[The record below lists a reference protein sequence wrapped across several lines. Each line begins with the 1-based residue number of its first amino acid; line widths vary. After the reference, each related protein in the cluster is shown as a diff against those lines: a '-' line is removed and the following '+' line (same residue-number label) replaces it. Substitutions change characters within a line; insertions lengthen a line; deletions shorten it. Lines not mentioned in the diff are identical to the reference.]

1 MCTRGN
7 EGGACL
13 GEWGIRGVGYVF
25 TRLSQRRQV
34 MNPADVSHDS
44 QRDAGSVVN
53 TMRASLTT
61 LRNPLMSR
69 VVSTDPVATSTHPS
83 REAG

>member
-1 MCTRGN
+1 MS
-7 EGGACL
+7 
-13 GEWGIRGVGYVF
+13 WGVGYTRSGLRVYAPESKTTGDESSRRF
-25 TRLSQRRQV
+25 TRHSQK
-34 MNPADVSHDS
+34 
-44 QRDAGSVVN
+44 DAGSVVN

-83 REAG
+83 RKAG